1 METKEEEVKV
11 TDEKHECNCK
21 DKEKSCEC
29 HDKSKKHDKHHDEIK
44 KLKEELAS
52 KDKEIEEYKEKIRY
66 NQAELVNYRKRKEE
80 EVTNRLKYA
89 NQDLISELILIL
101 DNFERAIRLDDNNLT
116 DELSKFLK
124 GFKMMY
130 ASFDDVLKKYGLEEI
145 EAEHKE
151 YDPNTMEALMTDSDK
166 NYKDGEVLEVLL
178 KGYRLKDRVIRPA
191 SVRVNKLDEETENK
205 EEKDNND
212 NKEGED
218 INE

>member
-1 METKEEEVKV
+1 METKEKQVKV
-11 TDEKHECNCK
+11 TDKDNSCNCK
-21 DKEKSCEC
+21 DKGKTCEC
-29 HDKSKKHDKHHDEIK
+29 HDKSKKHDKHHEEIK
-44 KLKEELAS
+44 KLKEKLDE
-52 KDKEIEEYKEKIRY
+52 KDKQINDLNDKIRY
-66 NQAELVNYRKRKEE
+66 HQAELINYRKRKEE

-151 YDPNTMEALMTDSDK
+151 FDPNTMEALMTDNDK
-166 NYKDGEVLEVLL
+166 DFKDGEVLEVLL

-191 SVRVNKLDEETENK
+191 SVRVNKLEEDNN
-205 EEKDNND
+205 KDNNL
-212 NKEGED
+212 EGED

>member
-1 METKEEEVKV
+1 METKEKQVKV
-11 TDEKHECNCK
+11 TDKDNNCNCK
-21 DKEKSCEC
+21 DKGKTCEC
-29 HDKSKKHDKHHDEIK
+29 HDKSKKHDKHHEEIK
-44 KLKEELAS
+44 KLKEELDE
-52 KDKEIEEYKEKIRY
+52 KDKQINDLNDKIRY
-66 NQAELVNYRKRKEE
+66 HQAELINYRKRKEE

-101 DNFERAIRLDDNNLT
+101 DNFERAIKLDDNNLT

-151 YDPNTMEALMTDSDK
+151 YDPNTMEALMIDSDK
-166 NYKDGEVLEVLL
+166 NFKDGEVLEVLL

-191 SVRVNKLDEETENK
+191 SVRVNKLEEDNN
-205 EEKDNND
+205 KDNNED
-212 NKEGED
+212 KGED

>member
-1 METKEEEVKV
+1 METKEDKV
-11 TDEKHECNCK
+11 TEKEHKCNCEGK
-21 DKEKSCEC
+21 DNKACEC

-44 KLKEELAS
+44 KLKKELED
-52 KDKEIEEYKEKIRY
+52 KDKQITELNEKIKY
-66 NQAELVNYRKRKEE
+66 NQAELINYRKRKED
-80 EVTNRLKYA
+80 EVANRLKYA

-130 ASFDDVLKKYGLEEI
+130 ASFDDVLKKYGLTEI

-166 NYKDGEVLEVLL
+166 DFKDGEVLEVLL

-191 SVRVNKLDEETENK
+191 SVRVNKLDEENDN
-205 EEKDNND
+205 KDNND

>member
-1 METKEEEVKV
+1 METKEKQVKV
-11 TDEKHECNCK
+11 TDKDNSCNCK
-21 DKEKSCEC
+21 DKGKTCEC
-29 HDKSKKHDKHHDEIK
+29 HDKSKKHDKHHEEIK
-44 KLKEELAS
+44 KLKEELDE
-52 KDKEIEEYKEKIRY
+52 KDKQINDLNDKIKY
-66 NQAELVNYRKRKEE
+66 HQAELINYRKRKEE

-101 DNFERAIRLDDNNLT
+101 DNFERAIKLDDNNLT

-151 YDPNTMEALMTDSDK
+151 FDPNTMEALMTDNDK
-166 NYKDGEVLEVLL
+166 DFKDGEVLEVLL

-191 SVRVNKLDEETENK
+191 SVRVNKLEEDNN
-205 EEKDNND
+205 KDNNL
-212 NKEGED
+212 EGED

>member
-1 METKEEEVKV
+1 METKEKQVKV
-11 TDEKHECNCK
+11 TDKDNSCNCK
-21 DKEKSCEC
+21 DKGKTCEC
-29 HDKSKKHDKHHDEIK
+29 HDKSKKHDKHHEEIK
-44 KLKEELAS
+44 KLKEELDE
-52 KDKEIEEYKEKIRY
+52 KDKQINDLNDKIKY
-66 NQAELVNYRKRKEE
+66 HQAELINYRKRKEE

-101 DNFERAIRLDDNNLT
+101 DNFERAIKLDDNNLT

-191 SVRVNKLDEETENK
+191 SVRVNKLDDEADNK
-205 EEKDNND
+205 NNND
-212 NKEGED
+212 DKGED

>member
-1 METKEEEVKV
+1 METKEEKV
-11 TDEKHECNCK
+11 TEKEHECNCEGK
-21 DKEKSCEC
+21 DKKTCEC

-44 KLKEELAS
+44 KLKKELED
-52 KDKEIEEYKEKIRY
+52 KDKQITELNEKIKY
-66 NQAELVNYRKRKEE
+66 NQAELINYRKRKEE

-101 DNFERAIRLDDNNLT
+101 DNFERAIKLDDNNLT

-151 YDPNTMEALMTDSDK
+151 FDPNTMDALMTDNDK
-166 NYKDGEVLEVLL
+166 DFKDGEVLEVLL

-191 SVRVNKLDEETENK
+191 SVRVNKLEEDNN
-205 EEKDNND
+205 KDNNL
-212 NKEGED
+212 EGED

>member
-1 METKEEEVKV
+1 MDTKEKEVK
-11 TDEKHECNCK
+11 EA
-21 DKEKSCEC
+21 SCEC
-29 HDKSKKHDKHHDEIK
+29 ECKDENKTCECHEKSKKHDKHHEEIK
-44 KLKEELAS
+44 KLKEELDE
-52 KDKEIEEYKEKIRY
+52 KNKVIDELNEKIKY
-66 NQAELVNYRKRKEE
+66 HQAELINYRKRKEE

-101 DNFERAIRLDDNNLT
+101 DNFERAIRLDDNDLS

-151 YDPNTMEALMTDSDK
+151 FDPNTMDALMTDNDK
-166 NYKDGEVLEVLL
+166 DFKDGEVLEVLL

-191 SVRVNKLDEETENK
+191 SVRVNKLEEDNDN
-205 EEKDNND
+205 KDNNE
-212 NKEGED
+212 EGED

>member
-101 DNFERAIRLDDNNLT
+101 DNFERAIRLDDNDLS

-151 YDPNTMEALMTDSDK
+151 FDPNTMEALMTDSDK
-166 NYKDGEVLEVLL
+166 DFKDGEVLEVLL

-191 SVRVNKLDEETENK
+191 SVRVNKLDEENDN
-205 EEKDNND
+205 KDNND

>member
-1 METKEEEVKV
+1 METKEKQVEETV
-11 TDEKHECNCK
+11 EKHECNCE
-21 DKEKSCEC
+21 DKEKTCEC
-29 HDKSKKHDKHHDEIK
+29 HDKPKKKDKHHDEIK
-44 KLKEELAS
+44 KLKEELDE
-52 KDKEIEEYKEKIRY
+52 KDKQINDLNEKIRY
-66 NQAELVNYRKRKEE
+66 HQAELINYRKRKEE

-89 NQDLISELILIL
+89 NEDLIKELILIL

-130 ASFDDVLKKYGLEEI
+130 ANFDDVLKKYGLEEI

-166 NYKDGEVLEVLL
+166 NFKDGEVLEVLL
-178 KGYRLKDRVIRPA
+178 KGYRLKDKVIRPC
-191 SVRVNKLDEETENK
+191 SVRVNKLDDENI
-205 EEKDNND
+205 NNNED
-212 NKEGED
+212 KGED

>member
-1 METKEEEVKV
+1 METKEQEKV
-11 TDEKHECNCK
+11 TEKDLNHECNCK
-21 DKEKSCEC
+21 DKDKTCEC
-29 HDKSKKHDKHHDEIK
+29 KDKPKKKDKHNEEIK
-44 KLKEELAS
+44 KLKEELAN
-52 KDKEIEEYKEKIRY
+52 KDKEISELNDKIRY
-66 NQAELVNYRKRKEE
+66 HQAELINYRKRKEE

-191 SVRVNKLDEETENK
+191 SVRVNKLDDEADNK
-205 EEKDNND
+205 NNND
-212 NKEGED
+212 DKGED

>member
-1 METKEEEVKV
+1 METKEEEVKD
-11 TDEKHECNCK
+11 TLENHECNCK
-21 DKEKSCEC
+21 KDENKTCEC
-29 HDKSKKHDKHHDEIK
+29 KDKSKKKDKHHEEIK
-44 KLKEELAS
+44 KLKKELED
-52 KDKEIEEYKEKIRY
+52 KDKQITELNEKIKY
-66 NQAELVNYRKRKEE
+66 NQAELINYRKRKEE

-130 ASFDDVLKKYGLEEI
+130 ASFDDVLKKYGLTEI

-166 NYKDGEVLEVLL
+166 DFKDGEVLEVLL

-191 SVRVNKLDEETENK
+191 SVRVNKLDEENDN
-205 EEKDNND
+205 KDNND

>member
-21 DKEKSCEC
+21 DKEKPCEC
-29 HDKSKKHDKHHDEIK
+29 HDKSKKKDKHHEEIK

-191 SVRVNKLDEETENK
+191 SVRVNKLDDEI
-205 EEKDNND
+205 D
-212 NKEGED
+212 NKNNNEDKGED

>member
-21 DKEKSCEC
+21 DKEKPCEC
-29 HDKSKKHDKHHDEIK
+29 HDKSKKKDKHHEEIK

-52 KDKEIEEYKEKIRY
+52 KDKEISELNDKIRY
-66 NQAELVNYRKRKEE
+66 HQAELINYRKRKEE

-191 SVRVNKLDEETENK
+191 SVRVNKLDDEIDNK
-205 EEKDNND
+205 NNND
-212 NKEGED
+212 DKGED

>member
-1 METKEEEVKV
+1 METKEEEIKV
-11 TDEKHECNCK
+11 TEEKNECNCK

-29 HDKSKKHDKHHDEIK
+29 HDKSKKKDKHHEEIK
-44 KLKEELAS
+44 KLKEELEY
-52 KDKEIEEYKEKIRY
+52 KDKQINDLNEKIRY
-66 NQAELVNYRKRKEE
+66 HQAELINYRKRKEE

-191 SVRVNKLDEETENK
+191 SVRVNKLDDEI
-205 EEKDNND
+205 D
-212 NKEGED
+212 NKNNEDKGED

>member
-1 METKEEEVKV
+1 M
-11 TDEKHECNCK
+11 
-21 DKEKSCEC
+21 
-29 HDKSKKHDKHHDEIK
+29 I
-44 KLKEELAS
+44 
-52 KDKEIEEYKEKIRY
+52 
-66 NQAELVNYRKRKEE
+66 
-80 EVTNRLKYA
+80 
-89 NQDLISELILIL
+89 
-101 DNFERAIRLDDNNLT
+101 NNLT

-191 SVRVNKLDEETENK
+191 SVRVNKLDEEI
-205 EEKDNND
+205 D
-212 NKEGED
+212 NK
-218 INE
+218 NQ

>member
-11 TDEKHECNCK
+11 TEEKTECNCK

-29 HDKSKKHDKHHDEIK
+29 HDKSKKKDKHHDEIK
-44 KLKEELAS
+44 KLKEELDE
-52 KDKEIEEYKEKIRY
+52 KDKQITELNEKIRY
-66 NQAELVNYRKRKEE
+66 HQAELINYRKRKEE

-191 SVRVNKLDEETENK
+191 SVRVNKLDEENNNN
-205 EEKDNND
+205 KDNNED
-212 NKEGED
+212 KGED

>member
-1 METKEEEVKV
+1 METKEKQVKV
-11 TDEKHECNCK
+11 TDKDNSCNCK
-21 DKEKSCEC
+21 DKGKTCEC
-29 HDKSKKHDKHHDEIK
+29 HDKSKKHDKHHEEIK
-44 KLKEELAS
+44 KLKEELDE
-52 KDKEIEEYKEKIRY
+52 KDKQINDLNDKIKY
-66 NQAELVNYRKRKEE
+66 HQAELINYRKRKEE

-130 ASFDDVLKKYGLEEI
+130 ASFDDVLKKYGLTEI

-166 NYKDGEVLEVLL
+166 NFKDGEVLEVLL

-191 SVRVNKLDEETENK
+191 SVRVNKLEEDNN
-205 EEKDNND
+205 KDNNED
-212 NKEGED
+212 KGED